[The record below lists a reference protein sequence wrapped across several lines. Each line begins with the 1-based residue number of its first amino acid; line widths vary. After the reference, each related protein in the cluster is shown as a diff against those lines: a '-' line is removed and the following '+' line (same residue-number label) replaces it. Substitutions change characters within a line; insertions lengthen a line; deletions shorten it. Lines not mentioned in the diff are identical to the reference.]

1 MNEQWRTKMREKL
14 DGHRQAAPLLS
25 WDEVE
30 CRAAMV
36 EKSAKAAAWGRRAMA
51 AAAVVIFLCG
61 VAATLLLLNDGQNA
75 QQMANLERHYAPQH
89 NTTKLAN
96 SSTNAV
102 AHNVDTKQ
110 GAPTS
115 NIASGDNM
123 QNYYASGNR
132 NIVTQS
138 PGEGTNLCA
147 AVTENSRQTA
157 NPPQRNIETTT
168 DTKQQTIDYT
178 SKNSTDNAPQE
189 QQTTRTQPKRTENLP
204 VGLPRTT
211 AKPSKGGGAWLAK
224 AYVSGGAVGTNNSE
238 MQRPTLAT
246 ARTYGAPADEAARNS
261 EYVRLDDASPAV
273 ETKAHHRQPLRV
285 GAAVRYALSNRW
297 SIDAGLTYARHRSDI
312 TRKMGNVV
320 NETQQ
325 TLHYLGVPLN
335 VNYRIAGNRRFN
347 VYAAAGVMGEKL
359 LKGKRK
365 TVTQSE
371 DMPDDV
377 QTESVKESRA
387 QFSVNAALGAEYKI
401 DDRLSVFAEPGI
413 SHYFK
418 NGSDL
423 SSIYK
428 ERPTNFNLNVGLR
441 FCVNK

>member
-1 MNEQWRTKMREKL
+1 MNEQWRTNMREKL

-30 CRAAMV
+30 RRAAAV
-36 EKSAKAAAWGRRAMA
+36 EKSAKVAAWGRRAMA
-51 AAAVVIFLCG
+51 AAAVVICLCG
-61 VAATLLLLNDGQNA
+61 VAATLLLLNNGQNA
-75 QQMANLERHYAPQH
+75 QQVANLERHYAPQH
-89 NTTKLAN
+89 NTTNLAN
-96 SSTNAV
+96 NTNA
-102 AHNVDTKQ
+102 AGHYTETRQ
-110 GAPTS
+110 GT
-115 NIASGDNM
+115 NTNNM
-123 QNYYASGNR
+123 AGSYNKANYYACGNR
-132 NIVTQS
+132 NNVNTS
-138 PGEGTNLCA
+138 HATNLYA
-147 AVTENSRQTA
+147 AVPDEYQQKATQPQTDI
-157 NPPQRNIETTT
+157 IETTT
-168 DTKQQTIDYT
+168 DTKQQITDYT
-178 SKNSTDNAPQE
+178 SKNSTDNAPRGK
-189 QQTTRTQPKRTENLP
+189 QTTTTQPKRTENLP
-204 VGLPRTT
+204 VGVTQTT
-211 AKPSKGGGAWLAK
+211 TKPANVAGAWMAK
-224 AYVSGGAVGTNNSE
+224 AYVSGGALGANNSQ
-238 MQRPTLAT
+238 MQHPTLAT
-246 ARTYGAPADEAARNS
+246 ARTYGETADEAVRNS
-261 EYVRLDDASPAV
+261 EYVRLDNASPTV

-365 TVTQSE
+365 TVAQYE

-387 QFSVNAALGAEYKI
+387 QLSVNAAIGAEYKI

-413 SHYFK
+413 SHYFD
-418 NGSDL
+418 NGSEL

-441 FCVNK
+441 FCVNR

>member
-1 MNEQWRTKMREKL
+1 MNEQWRTNMREKL

-30 CRAAMV
+30 RRAAAA
-36 EKSAKAAAWGRRAMA
+36 EKSAKVAVWGRRAMA
-51 AAAVVIFLCG
+51 AAAMVIFLCG

-75 QQMANLERHYAPQH
+75 QQVANLERHYAPQH
-89 NTTKLAN
+89 NTTKLADN
-96 SSTNAV
+96 GTNAV
-102 AHNVDTKQ
+102 AHNINAEKGTRTANTA
-110 GAPTS
+110 GS
-115 NIASGDNM
+115 DNM
-123 QNYYASGNR
+123 QYYYANDNR
-132 NIVTQS
+132 NIVNQ
-138 PGEGTNLCA
+138 ETNLYA
-147 AVTENSRQTA
+147 AVPA
-157 NPPQRNIETTT
+157 NNQQKAGQPQANIETTT
-168 DTKQQTIDYT
+168 DTQQSITDYT
-178 SKNSTDNAPQE
+178 SKNSTDKAQ
-189 QQTTRTQPKRTENLP
+189 QGLQTTRTQPNRTESLP
-204 VGLPRTT
+204 AKLPRNT
-211 AKPSKGGGAWLAK
+211 AKPTRAGGAWMAK
-224 AYVSGGAVGTNNSE
+224 AYVSGGAMGANNSQ
-238 MQRPTLAT
+238 MQRPMLAT
-246 ARTYGAPADEAARNS
+246 AHTYGAPFDEEIRNG
-261 EYVRLDDASPAV
+261 EYVRLEDTSPAV

-285 GAAVRYALSNRW
+285 GAAVRYALNNRW

-335 VNYRIAGNRRFN
+335 VNYRIVGNRRFN
-347 VYAAAGVMGEKL
+347 VYAAAGVTGEKL

-365 TVTQSE
+365 TVTQNE

-377 QTESVKESRA
+377 QTESVKENRA
-387 QFSVNAALGAEYKI
+387 QFSVNAAIGAEYKI

-413 SHYFK
+413 SHYFD
-418 NGSDL
+418 NGSEL

>member
-1 MNEQWRTKMREKL
+1 MNEQWRTNMREKL

-30 CRAAMV
+30 RRAAAV
-36 EKSAKAAAWGRRAMA
+36 EKSAKVAAWGRRAMA
-51 AAAVVIFLCG
+51 AAAVVICLCG
-61 VAATLLLLNDGQNA
+61 VAATLLLLNNGQNA
-75 QQMANLERHYAPQH
+75 QQVANLERHYAPQH
-89 NTTKLAN
+89 NTTNLAN
-96 SSTNAV
+96 NTNA
-102 AHNVDTKQ
+102 AGHYTETRQ
-110 GAPTS
+110 GT
-115 NIASGDNM
+115 NTNNM
-123 QNYYASGNR
+123 AGSYNKANYYACGNR
-132 NIVTQS
+132 NNVNTS
-138 PGEGTNLCA
+138 HATNLYA
-147 AVTENSRQTA
+147 AVPDEYQQKATQPQTDI
-157 NPPQRNIETTT
+157 IETTT
-168 DTKQQTIDYT
+168 DTKQQITDYT
-178 SKNSTDNAPQE
+178 SKNSTDNAPRGK
-189 QQTTRTQPKRTENLP
+189 QTTTTQPKRTENLP
-204 VGLPRTT
+204 VGVTLTT
-211 AKPSKGGGAWLAK
+211 TKPAKVAGAWMAK
-224 AYVSGGAVGTNNSE
+224 AYVSGGALGANNSQ
-238 MQRPTLAT
+238 MQHPTLAT
-246 ARTYGAPADEAARNS
+246 ARTYGETADEAVRNS
-261 EYVRLDDASPAV
+261 EYVRLDNASPTV

-365 TVTQSE
+365 TVAQYE

-377 QTESVKESRA
+377 QTESVKEGRA
-387 QFSVNAALGAEYKI
+387 QLSVNAAIGAEYKI

-413 SHYFK
+413 SHYFD
-418 NGSDL
+418 NGSEL

-441 FCVNK
+441 FCVNR

>member
-1 MNEQWRTKMREKL
+1 MNEQWRTNMREKL

-30 CRAAMV
+30 RRAAAA
-36 EKSAKAAAWGRRAMA
+36 EKSAKVAAWGRRAMA
-51 AAAVVIFLCG
+51 AAAMVIFLCG

-75 QQMANLERHYAPQH
+75 QQVANLERHYAPQH
-89 NTTKLAN
+89 YTTKPADN
-96 SSTNAV
+96 GTNAV
-102 AHNVDTKQ
+102 AHNINAEKGTRTANTV
-110 GAPTS
+110 GS
-115 NIASGDNM
+115 DNT
-123 QNYYASGNR
+123 QYYYANDNR
-132 NIVTQS
+132 NIVNQETD
-138 PGEGTNLCA
+138 LYA
-147 AVTENSRQTA
+147 AVPA
-157 NPPQRNIETTT
+157 NNQQKASQPQANIETTT
-168 DTKQQTIDYT
+168 DTQQSITDYT
-178 SKNSTDNAPQE
+178 SKNSTDKAPLG
-189 QQTTRTQPKRTENLP
+189 QQTTRTQPNRTESLP
-204 VGLPRTT
+204 AKLPRNT
-211 AKPSKGGGAWLAK
+211 AKPTRVGGAWMAK
-224 AYVSGGAVGTNNSE
+224 AYVSGGAMGANNSQ
-238 MQRPTLAT
+238 MQRPMLAT
-246 ARTYGAPADEAARNS
+246 AHTYGAPFDEEIRNG
-261 EYVRLDDASPAV
+261 EYVRLEDTSPAV

-285 GAAVRYALSNRW
+285 GAAVRYALNNRW

-335 VNYRIAGNRRFN
+335 VNYRIVGNRRFN
-347 VYAAAGVMGEKL
+347 VYAVAGVTGEKL

-365 TVTQSE
+365 TVTQNE

-377 QTESVKESRA
+377 QTESVKENRA
-387 QFSVNAALGAEYKI
+387 QFSVNAAIGAEYKI

-413 SHYFK
+413 SHYFD
-418 NGSDL
+418 NGSEL

>member
-1 MNEQWRTKMREKL
+1 MNEQWRTNMREKL

-30 CRAAMV
+30 RRAAAV
-36 EKSAKAAAWGRRAMA
+36 EKSAKVAAWGRRAMA
-51 AAAVVIFLCG
+51 AAAVVICLCG
-61 VAATLLLLNDGQNA
+61 VAATLLLLNNGQNA
-75 QQMANLERHYAPQH
+75 QQVANLERHYAPQH
-89 NTTKLAN
+89 NTTNLAN
-96 SSTNAV
+96 NTNA
-102 AHNVDTKQ
+102 AGHYTETRQ
-110 GAPTS
+110 GT
-115 NIASGDNM
+115 NTNNM
-123 QNYYASGNR
+123 AGSYNKANYYACGNR
-132 NIVTQS
+132 NNVNTS
-138 PGEGTNLCA
+138 HATNLYA
-147 AVTENSRQTA
+147 AVPDEYQQKATQPQTDI
-157 NPPQRNIETTT
+157 IETTT
-168 DTKQQTIDYT
+168 DTKQQITDYT
-178 SKNSTDNAPQE
+178 SKNSTDNAPRGK
-189 QQTTRTQPKRTENLP
+189 QTTTTQPKRTENLP
-204 VGLPRTT
+204 VGVTQTT
-211 AKPSKGGGAWLAK
+211 TKPANVAGAWMAK
-224 AYVSGGAVGTNNSE
+224 AYVSGGALGANNSQ
-238 MQRPTLAT
+238 MQHPTLAT
-246 ARTYGAPADEAARNS
+246 ARTYGETADEAVRNS
-261 EYVRLDDASPAV
+261 EYVRLDNASPTV

-365 TVTQSE
+365 TVAQYE

-377 QTESVKESRA
+377 QTESVKEGRA
-387 QFSVNAALGAEYKI
+387 QLSVNAAIGAEYKI

-413 SHYFK
+413 SHYFD
-418 NGSDL
+418 NGSEL

-441 FCVNK
+441 FCVNR

>member
-1 MNEQWRTKMREKL
+1 MREKL

-30 CRAAMV
+30 RRAAAV
-36 EKSAKAAAWGRRAMA
+36 EKSAKVAAWGRRAMA
-51 AAAVVIFLCG
+51 AAAVVICLCG
-61 VAATLLLLNDGQNA
+61 VAATLLLLNNGQNA
-75 QQMANLERHYAPQH
+75 QQVANLERHYAPQH
-89 NTTKLAN
+89 NTTNLAN
-96 SSTNAV
+96 NTNA
-102 AHNVDTKQ
+102 AGHYTETRQ
-110 GAPTS
+110 GT
-115 NIASGDNM
+115 NTNNM
-123 QNYYASGNR
+123 AGSYNKANYYACGNR
-132 NIVTQS
+132 NNVNTS
-138 PGEGTNLCA
+138 HATNLYA
-147 AVTENSRQTA
+147 AVPDEYQQKATQPQTDI
-157 NPPQRNIETTT
+157 IETTT
-168 DTKQQTIDYT
+168 DTKQQITDYT
-178 SKNSTDNAPQE
+178 SKNSTDNAPRGK
-189 QQTTRTQPKRTENLP
+189 QTTTTQPKRTENLP
-204 VGLPRTT
+204 VGVTQTT
-211 AKPSKGGGAWLAK
+211 TKPANVAGAWMAK
-224 AYVSGGAVGTNNSE
+224 AYVSGGALGANNSQ
-238 MQRPTLAT
+238 MQHPTLAT
-246 ARTYGAPADEAARNS
+246 ARTYGETADEAVRNS
-261 EYVRLDDASPAV
+261 EYVRLDNASPTV

-365 TVTQSE
+365 TVAQYE

-377 QTESVKESRA
+377 QTESVKEGRA
-387 QFSVNAALGAEYKI
+387 QLSVNAAIGAEYKI

-413 SHYFK
+413 SHYFD
-418 NGSDL
+418 NGSEL

-441 FCVNK
+441 FCVNR

>member
-1 MNEQWRTKMREKL
+1 MREKL

-30 CRAAMV
+30 RRAAAV
-36 EKSAKAAAWGRRAMA
+36 EKSAKVAAWGRRAMA
-51 AAAVVIFLCG
+51 AAAVVICLCG
-61 VAATLLLLNDGQNA
+61 VAATLLLLNNGQNA
-75 QQMANLERHYAPQH
+75 QQVANLERHYAPQH

-96 SSTNAV
+96 NTNAA
-102 AHNVDTKQ
+102 AHYTETGQ
-110 GAPTS
+110 GTNTN
-115 NIASGDNM
+115 NIAGSYNKA
-123 QNYYASGNR
+123 NYYACDNR
-132 NIVTQS
+132 NNVNTS
-138 PGEGTNLCA
+138 HATNLYA
-147 AVTENSRQTA
+147 AVPDENLQKATQPQT
-157 NPPQRNIETTT
+157 NIETTT
-168 DTKQQTIDYT
+168 DTKQQITDYT
-178 SKNSTDNAPQE
+178 SKNSTDNAPRGK
-189 QQTTRTQPKRTENLP
+189 QTTTTQPKRTENLP
-204 VGLPRTT
+204 VGVTLTT
-211 AKPSKGGGAWLAK
+211 TKPAKVAGAWMAK
-224 AYVSGGAVGTNNSE
+224 AYVSGGALGANSSQ
-238 MQRPTLAT
+238 MQHPTLAT
-246 ARTYGAPADEAARNS
+246 ARTYGETADEAVRNS
-261 EYVRLDDASPAV
+261 EYVRLDNASPTV

-365 TVTQSE
+365 TVAQYE

-387 QFSVNAALGAEYKI
+387 QLSVNAAIGAEYKI

-413 SHYFK
+413 SHYFD
-418 NGSDL
+418 NGSEL

-441 FCVNK
+441 FCVNR